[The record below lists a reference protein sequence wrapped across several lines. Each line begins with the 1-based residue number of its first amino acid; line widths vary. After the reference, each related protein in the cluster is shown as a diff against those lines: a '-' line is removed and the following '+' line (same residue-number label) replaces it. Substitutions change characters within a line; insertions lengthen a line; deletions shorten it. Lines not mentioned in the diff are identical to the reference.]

1 MPDSPIRRPAGRG
14 LAAVGSAVP
23 LFLLSLVLLAA
34 APGTAAADQ
43 PETAESP
50 PTLGLVSP
58 SAKPL
63 GDPTG
68 SEAAKVEGL
77 PDIGYWM
84 LDSKGEVANWLGIRA
99 TGKRVAEPINVII
112 VDRFSPDAQSAIFM
126 LEKALR
132 ENGFP
137 GRGGHSKGYAALIG
151 GARCPELLVGSKA
164 TYSDASFLSE
174 NDHGRI
180 FGPFDTGKGFVFVA
194 AFSRERPDTFRM
206 RHVLVSFNVARD
218 IVAGALKASGSYQI
232 EGFVPLGNALFWS
245 PTRTTWDHDGNAV
258 LIEAES
264 TRAEIAPS
272 MPSTP
277 LVPEPSAAPED
288 SATSAI
294 PVLSAASA
302 ALAPSAPA
310 AAEVPSAKD

>member
-14 LAAVGSAVP
+14 LAAFGRAAIPS
-23 LFLLSLVLLAA
+23 LFSLVLFASATL
-34 APGTAAADQ
+34 PSAADE
-43 PETAESP
+43 PESLDSP
-50 PTLGLVSP
+50 PILGLVSP
-58 SAKPL
+58 SARTL

-68 SEAAKVEGL
+68 SEVAKVEGL
-77 PDIGYWM
+77 PGIGYWM

-112 VDRFSPDAQSAIFM
+112 VDRFSPDAQSATLM
-126 LEKALR
+126 LEKALS

-137 GRGGHSKGYAALIG
+137 GRGGHSKGYEAIIG

-164 TYSDASFLSE
+164 TFSDGSFLSE

-180 FGPFDTGKGFVFVA
+180 FGPFDSGKGFVFVA

-258 LIEAES
+258 LVEAES
-264 TRAEIAPS
+264 TRAQDAP
-272 MPSTP
+272 PVAGVSTG
-277 LVPEPSAAPED
+277 EPAAPGV
-288 SATSAI
+288 SSVPTVV
-294 PVLSAASA
+294 P
-302 ALAPSAPA
+302 
-310 AAEVPSAKD
+310 AAEVPVGKD